1 MGCGWNRKA
10 GKDEKMKARMRKK
23 LQNEIDLLDESVQ
36 SLAKLS
42 DEDPEFDDI
51 QEQKIIKD
59 AKGDINSGIA
69 KLEALIR

>member
-1 MGCGWNRKA
+1 
-10 GKDEKMKARMRKK
+10 MRKK